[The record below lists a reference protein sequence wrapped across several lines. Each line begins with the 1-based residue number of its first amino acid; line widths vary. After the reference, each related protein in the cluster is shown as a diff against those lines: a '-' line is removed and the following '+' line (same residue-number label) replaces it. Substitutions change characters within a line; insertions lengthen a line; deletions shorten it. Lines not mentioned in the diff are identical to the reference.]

1 MSCSLLHRR
10 KELWLS
16 SVKGILNECGLA
28 YIWNTQTFQ
37 KTARLKLYIKQALKD
52 QFIQLLL
59 SLIQN
64 SPKLLT
70 IESSKNNSKL
80 KIICTFLMT
89 IMYLNFVNLEL

>member
-10 KELWLS
+10 TELWLF

-28 YIWNTQTFQ
+28 YISNTQTFQ
-37 KTARLKLYIKQALKD
+37 NTARLKLYIEQTLKD
-52 QFIQLLL
+52 QFIQILL

-70 IESSKNNSKL
+70 EI
-80 KIICTFLMT
+80 
-89 IMYLNFVNLEL
+89 YLHILDDNY